1 MTGPMTDR
9 GFAHARL
16 SRPRLCLGGA
26 IAVVLGMIAGV
37 AVTRAQDPGSYS
49 SSKPSQPA
57 TSSSTPMP
65 GADQPPFNPL
75 PAEKDVDVA
84 TFYMKKGDPDAAI
97 PRLEEAIKL
106 NPNYAKP
113 RLMLGEIYEKKKDND
128 KAVKYY
134 QDYLKVLP
142 HAPDAKKIQEKIA
155 KLQSP

>member
-1 MTGPMTDR
+1 
-9 GFAHARL
+9 
-16 SRPRLCLGGA
+16 
-26 IAVVLGMIAGV
+26 
-37 AVTRAQDPGSYS
+37 
-49 SSKPSQPA
+49 
-57 TSSSTPMP
+57 MP